1 MKRMEVTKNGCS
13 TAQLQEVV
21 QTSTPW
27 DSTEA
32 SVERMVRARHV
43 YKMTEHPSR
52 DHLLDFLGST
62 LGSFAQGEEGGGS
75 PTP

>member
-1 MKRMEVTKNGCS
+1 MEVTKSGCF
-13 TAQLQEVV
+13 TAQLEEVV

-32 SVERMVRARHV
+32 SVGRTVRARHV
-43 YKMTEHPSR
+43 YKMTEHPNR
-52 DHLLDFLGST
+52 DHLLDFPAST
-62 LGSFAQGEEGGGS
+62 LGSFAQGGEGGGS